1 MPWAK
6 VAPVDYERFGS
17 GWFNLN
23 TLRTKHQAR
32 IAHDPGFNYLVD
44 TAKSINE
51 IQRQKEL
58 SLSEKIRRNERNNRR
73 QHALD
78 MENRF
83 RLSRGLKSLTL
94 EDKDEEEEDDI
105 VEEKDDDPILKI
117 QLEEAANIL
126 ADHISLQQGNYA
138 VRHLPLQ

>member
-1 MPWAK
+1 
-6 VAPVDYERFGS
+6 
-17 GWFNLN
+17 
-23 TLRTKHQAR
+23 
-32 IAHDPGFNYLVD
+32 
-44 TAKSINE
+44 
-51 IQRQKEL
+51 
-58 SLSEKIRRNERNNRR
+58 
-73 QHALD
+73 

-138 VRHLPLQ
+138 VRPLPLQ